1 MFLQAVKTPGL
12 AHLSYIAGDGGKAC
26 VVDPRRD
33 CELYIDIARQNNCTI
48 TAILETHRNED
59 LVSGAPALAKLTG
72 ATVYHGPHADG
83 TVKYADL
90 IVEGEMLE
98 FGNLAI
104 EVLET
109 PGHTK
114 DSVSY
119 LLFDRNFGQ
128 SAVGIFTGDTLFIG
142 DVGRTDFYPDQAREV
157 AGMMFDSLRKIVEK
171 APDAIVYPAHGS
183 GSVCGDNM
191 ADRDFSTVA
200 HEMANNPMLN
210 INDRETFIDRK
221 VAEDHVLPPYF
232 SHMEQLNLT
241 GGARPQQPLAVTR
254 YQWPEIK
261 DQEVKIVDVRRE
273 EAYLGAHYPGSYA
286 LPTALLSAYAGWLF
300 KPQDEIVLVAQD
312 HRSAEEA
319 AVHFS
324 RIGMDGVAGYIEA
337 DLMVSAVGRNGFA
350 QCPVV
355 GVDEVRQRTEKDEEG
370 WTLLDVRK
378 SSERRQRYIED
389 SIHIFLGDLLEQAT
403 SLDKNR
409 AYTTMCAS
417 GKRAT
422 VAASILRV
430 LGFKHVDVFMGSMG
444 AWQAAD
450 LPVQTPE

>member
-26 VVDPRRD
+26 VIDPRRD
-33 CELYIDIARQNNCTI
+33 CEIYIELAKQNNCTI

-83 TVKYADL
+83 TVEYADT
-90 IVEGEMLE
+90 IVEGKTLE
-98 FGNLAI
+98 FGNLTI
-104 EVLET
+104 EALET

-157 AGMMFDSLRKIVEK
+157 AGMMFDSLQKIVDR

-200 HEMANNPMLN
+200 HERTNNPMLA
-210 INDRETFIDRK
+210 ISDRDTFIDEK
-221 VAEDHVLPPYF
+221 VAEEHVLPPYF
-232 SHMEQLNLT
+232 SHMEKLNLV
-241 GGARPQQPLAVTR
+241 GGSSTQQPLALTR
-254 YQWPEIK
+254 YQWPEVK
-261 DQEVKIVDVRRE
+261 DQAVKIVDVRNE

-286 LPTALLSAYAGWLF
+286 LPSALLSAYAGWLF
-300 KPQDEIVLVAQD
+300 KPQDEIVLVAHD
-312 HRSAEEA
+312 HRSAAEA

-324 RIGMDGVAGYIEA
+324 RIGMDAVAGYIEA
-337 DLMVSAVGRNGFA
+337 DLMVSAVGQNGFA

-355 GVDEVRQRTEKDEEG
+355 GVDEVRQRTEKGEED
-370 WTLLDVRK
+370 WILLDVRK
-378 SSERRQRYIED
+378 DDERRQGHIEG
-389 SIHIFLGDLLEQAT
+389 SIHIFLGDLLEQAA
-403 SLDKNR
+403 SLDKSR
-409 AYTTMCAS
+409 AYTTLCAS

-430 LGFKHVDVFMGSMG
+430 LGFEHVDVFMGSMG
-444 AWQAAD
+444 AWEAAS
-450 LPVQTPE
+450 LPVQKPA